1 MINWEKIYKTLIELR
16 GLGEKPKNTYTELHH
31 IIPRYLGGVDEQEN
45 LVRLTLSDHTLAHYI
60 LWRWK
65 GNLQDRVAFL
75 MKGGQTEKGN
85 IERVKLAVEASREIN
100 RERFLNENPMKNPK
114 STEKAKQT
122 RVSRYK
128 GKYHSEQGVQNLKLL
143 SNTGGQ
149 HTPEAVRKR
158 VKSLKKQRILK
169 ESITP
174 DGYCYL
180 NLVKNKKQFT
190 FRVHRL
196 VATAF
201 IPNKENKPTVNHIDG
216 IKTNN
221 KTKNLEWATRK
232 EQSQHCLKLGLYN
245 CFKRKVVCIKTG
257 HTFESAVLA
266 AKYFNIN
273 KKRKRLRRLKAGYS
287 ITPAFL
293 LNF

>member
-158 VKSLKKQRILK
+158 VKSLKKTRQNMTD
-169 ESITP
+169 EE
-174 DGYCYL
+174 YCIKY
-180 NLVKNKKQFT
+180 VKN
-190 FRVHRL
+190 H
-196 VATAF
+196 
-201 IPNKENKPTVNHIDG
+201 IGENSSMYG
-216 IKTNN
+216 
-221 KTKNLEWATRK
+221 
-232 EQSQHCLKLGLYN
+232 
-245 CFKRKVVCIKTG
+245 
-257 HTFESAVLA
+257 
-266 AKYFNIN
+266 
-273 KKRKRLRRLKAGYS
+273 KKRPGELAGNYGTS
-287 ITPAFL
+287 KGTYTLISPEGEVFDFKGIIKLIKFTIRGS
-293 LNF
+293 